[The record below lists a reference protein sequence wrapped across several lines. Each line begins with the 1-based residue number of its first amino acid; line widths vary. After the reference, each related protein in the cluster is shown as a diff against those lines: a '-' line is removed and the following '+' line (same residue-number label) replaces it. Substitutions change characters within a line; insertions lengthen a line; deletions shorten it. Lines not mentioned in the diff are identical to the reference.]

1 MKERNEA
8 AAIDTVVLRKI
19 LRLVYCLQKERGAS
33 CAFRA
38 HPARKLSV
46 LVPARRDTDQ
56 AMLRLKDN
64 LDSTASHVLGKIRS
78 TLPLEALPS
87 TCGFHKLLLS
97 YNTLIQYVH
106 HEYILKFTSSQ
117 RSLHKQSNLSF
128 KSLQKKD
135 SFGSRVSSYQHL
147 ANLSQTTPN
156 EMAVC
161 GNRRPTRI
169 RSLSY
174 DAIHQDRFVNLVFQE
189 DLEMRGWFGHR
200 LDDVPSTTPVV
211 EETQENNILQLVN
224 LLDVF
229 VRLKEAAGMERATLS
244 SILAA
249 EDAESR
255 MLMNDLVL
263 TAENQRSQQEELN
276 QLPEGTL
283 HDLVREAITMPPQM
297 QQLQRAILNG
307 LELGQLRSQYNENKL
322 WNLTS
327 LYVNK
332 LHSMELLLVEEIEHC
347 TVLSDVDCT
356 AVKNNIGNSSRM
368 NNVLDLA
375 FNVIS
380 HEKLKGVIESLSP
393 EEVKGRLLSALSG
406 QAPDEKSTEQNRQNG
421 VKVGVENIAKGV
433 DGLLQEISKAPAS
446 KEWEINLYEV
456 HFKKRIGQGAAGTTY
471 LARWSGLDV
480 AVKVASITEMGLDGW
495 RKEVQALQKL
505 HHPNIIRLLG
515 SVYHP
520 SPLTFCLVLEY
531 CDGGDLS
538 VALQKCTPR
547 NFFFHV
553 ASSISKGMSYLH
565 NKGIIHRDIKPGN
578 ILLDGM
584 VSSGNFSVK
593 ITDFGVATESN
604 NGGDQDPTAETGT
617 YRWMPPEVIRH
628 ETYSQTADVY
638 SSAILFWQLLSRES
652 PFANMSQIEAAAAVA
667 MNDARPPFPSGVPG
681 SIQSFIEKCWT
692 RDPDRRPSFDQILE
706 ELEVISH
713 SLTEEQ
719 LRWIECPIGHPV
731 YQESAKERPAYPK
744 LELPS
749 IHEANNLKVPKRRG
763 IKALFSRK
771 SVHF

>member
-8 AAIDTVVLRKI
+8 SPIDTVVLRKI

-33 CAFRA
+33 CAVRA
-38 HPARKLSV
+38 HPNKKLSV

-56 AMLRLKDN
+56 AILRLRDN
-64 LDSTASHVLGKIRS
+64 LDPTASHVLGKIRS

-106 HEYILKFTSSQ
+106 HEYILKFTSFQ
-117 RSLHKQSNLSF
+117 RLLHKQPNSSH

-147 ANLSQTTPN
+147 ANLTHASN
-156 EMAVC
+156 EMALC
-161 GNRRPTRI
+161 GNRRPTRV
-169 RSLSY
+169 RSLSF
-174 DAIHQDRFVNLVFQE
+174 DAIHQDRFVDLVFQE
-189 DLEMRGWFGHR
+189 DLEMQGLLGQR
-200 LDDVPSTTPVV
+200 LDVPSITSAV

-229 VRLKEAAGMERATLS
+229 VRLKEAAGIERATLS

-255 MLMNDLVL
+255 LLMNDLVL

-283 HDLVREAITMPPQM
+283 HDLVREVITMPPQM
-297 QQLQRAILNG
+297 QHLQRAILNG
-307 LELGQLRSQYNENKL
+307 LEFGQLRSQYNDNKL

-356 AVKNNIGNSSRM
+356 TVKCNTGNSSRK

-375 FNVIS
+375 FNVMS

-406 QAPDEKSTEQNRQNG
+406 EVPDDKSTELIQQNG
-421 VKVGVENIAKGV
+421 VKIEVENIAKGV

-456 HFKKRIGQGAAGTTY
+456 QFKKRIGQGAAGTTY

-604 NGGDQDPTAETGT
+604 NGGDQDQTAETGT

-667 MNDARPPFPSGVPG
+667 MNDARPPFPSGVPD
-681 SIQSFIEKCWT
+681 SIQSFIENCWT
-692 RDPDRRPSFDQILE
+692 RDPDRRPSFDRIRDDLDA
-706 ELEVISH
+706 ISN
-713 SLTEEQ
+713 SLTEEEQ
-719 LRWIECPIGHPV
+719 RWMECPIGHPV
-731 YQESAKERPAYPK
+731 YQESAKERPAHPK
-744 LELPS
+744 LDLPN
-749 IHEANNLKVPKRRG
+749 IQEVNNLRVPKRRG